1 MGERRG
7 GGGRYALVCDMHDAR
22 GGGVGECAWR
32 GEGEGGALRGG
43 VEGSLVRE
51 GDEGVRCGTEHYP
64 AVLVS

>member
-1 MGERRG
+1 
-7 GGGRYALVCDMHDAR
+7 MHDAR